1 MYVYTGTRMRGIPYR
16 RVMVPSI
23 GHRGFSSPSMGTETT
38 ITENVANASLATNL
52 VRGALL
58 VATGVAAWKIYTLI
72 RSPAIEANL
81 PSWPA
86 IGPLFNV
93 GSSIGSA
100 FSLGPYIL

>member
-1 MYVYTGTRMRGIPYR
+1 MYVYTGTRMRGVPYR

-23 GHRGFSSPSMGTETT
+23 GHRGFSSPPMGTEPT
-38 ITENVANASLATNL
+38 ITQAVSNASLTTNL
-52 VRGALL
+52 VRAALL
-58 VATGVAAWKIYTLI
+58 MAAGVAAWKVFTLI
-72 RSPAIEANL
+72 RRPAMSANL

-86 IGPLFNV
+86 VGPLFNV